1 MRAFNVAPLV
11 FFAAHA
17 FARERSAAACTWWY
31 ETTPHGSGPS
41 TAFRN
46 ALDYGAAG
54 DGVTDDTAALLRAL
68 NENQTGA
75 TGSGLAKSARVVYLP
90 HGTYLIRDTLVL
102 WFWTTLQGN
111 PLPGCASTLLLAPG
125 SPGFNDSSSLKPLL
139 AANGGFNSTA
149 ADGAWWR
156 VDRTFGGHANDLFYT
171 SLRDVGVRVGAGN
184 AGAVAVFFPVAQ
196 QTSIR
201 NVGIDLTAGGAIG
214 VDFAG
219 TGYAARFLPT
229 GAPSWGGGGLV
240 DRVTVTGGAL
250 GLRLAGS
257 QWTYSNVVLRGQ
269 SAACVWS
276 SAYIWTHVF
285 VNLSASFCPAALRS
299 TNAAGSILLLDSVLG
314 PGLGASAIATDGAA
328 GLYLQ
333 NVALAPP
340 APPFVVDG
348 VLPAPAAGAP
358 IAAWARGP
366 AFAGG
371 ARVDANASGRF
382 LPLPSRSGA
391 AAAGLPLACAG
402 TRGAP
407 NLCGGSSEDPATGI
421 DTRARPSFAG
431 GGEVVANA
439 VADFGAVGDGIA
451 DDTAALQAALGRP
464 NSITF
469 LPFGTYRVGAPGLAL
484 GCNATIVGEALSAL
498 ALAGGAAPG
507 PLPLQPLPP
516 RVALLT
522 TAEGAGCSAGVADV
536 ALTSLGVGNEG
547 AALLWHRGG
556 AASGFWDAHM
566 RVVFAVGLKAV
577 VAGSG
582 LFSNAWWWGMDHN
595 LTDQKG
601 MNCSDPACVD
611 HRPVG
616 QLRGVEFWPPAGA
629 GVGAAAAAGATTL
642 LGTNFEHS
650 AEVEYNFTSG
660 VANVVATAIQTEGS
674 QVSLTLAHTAAVALF
689 GTLFGSG
696 VGHNATAYATREA
709 LCAGGVD
716 AAYRIVGHMVKQP
729 LNFSLVDSSPPP
741 LGFAAPAPVSASGWE
756 YVAAMYNEC

>member
-1 MRAFNVAPLV
+1 MRALYHASLA
-11 FFAAHA
+11 FFAARA
-17 FARERSAAACTWWY
+17 SARAACTWWY
-31 ETTPHGSGPS
+31 ETTPHGSGPAS
-41 TAFRN
+41 AFRS
-46 ALDYGAAG
+46 ALDFGAVG

-68 NENQTGA
+68 NGNQTGS

-90 HGTYLIRDTLVL
+90 AGTYLIRDTLVL

-125 SPGFNDSSSLKPLL
+125 SPGFSDPSALKPLL
-139 AANGGFNSTA
+139 AANGGFNSSA
-149 ADGAWWR
+149 GDGAWWR

-171 SLRDVGVRVGAGN
+171 SLRDVGVRVGPGN
-184 AGAVAVFFPVAQ
+184 AGAVAVYFPVAQ

-201 NVGIDLTAGGAIG
+201 NVAIDLTAGGAIG

-240 DRVTVTGGAL
+240 DRVTVTGGAV

-257 QWTYSNVVLRGQ
+257 QWTYSNVALSRH
-269 SAACVWS
+269 STACVWS

-299 TNAAGSILLLDSVLG
+299 TMAAGSILLLDSVLG
-314 PGLGASAIATDGAA
+314 PGLGASAIATAGAA

-340 APPFVVDG
+340 APPFVVDSA
-348 VLPAPAAGAP
+348 LPAPAGGAP
-358 IAAWARGP
+358 VAAWARGP
-366 AFAGG
+366 AFSGG
-371 ARVDANASGRF
+371 ARVDANASGRS
-382 LPLPSRSGA
+382 LPLPSRAGA

-407 NLCGGSSEDPATGI
+407 NLCGGSAEDPATGI

-431 GGEVVANA
+431 GGGAFAVANA
-439 VADFGAVGDGIA
+439 VADFGAVGDGVA

-469 LPFGTYRVGAPGLAL
+469 LPFGIYKVGAPGLTLA
-484 GCNATIVGEALSAL
+484 CNASVVGEALSAL

-507 PLPLQPLPP
+507 PPAP

-522 TAEGAGCSAGVADV
+522 TAAGPGCRAGVVDV
-536 ALTSLGVGNEG
+536 ALTSRGAGHEG
-547 AALLWHRGG
+547 GALLLHQGG
-556 AASGFWDAHM
+556 PRSGFWDAHM

-595 LTDQKG
+595 LTDLKG
-601 MNCSDPACVD
+601 MDCSDPACVD
-611 HRPVG
+611 HKPVG
-616 QLRGVEFWPPAGA
+616 QLRGVEFWPPAA
-629 GVGAAAAAGATTL
+629 VGATTL

-650 AEVEYNFTSG
+650 SEVEYNFTAG
-660 VANVVATAIQTEGS
+660 VAHVVATAVQTEGS
-674 QVSLTLAHTAAVALF
+674 QVSLALANTAAVALF

-696 VGHNATAYATREA
+696 VGHNATAFATREA
-709 LCAGGVD
+709 VCAGGVD

-741 LGFAAPAPVSASGWE
+741 LGFAAPAPASASGWE
-756 YVAAMYNEC
+756 YVAAMFNEC